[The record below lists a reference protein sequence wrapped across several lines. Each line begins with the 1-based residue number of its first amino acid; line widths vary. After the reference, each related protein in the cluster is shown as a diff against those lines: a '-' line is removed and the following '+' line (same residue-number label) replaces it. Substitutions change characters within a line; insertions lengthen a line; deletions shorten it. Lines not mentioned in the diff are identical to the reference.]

1 MATKNL
7 YTGGNE
13 FKLPNGKFYSGP
25 YHVHPSKG
33 AMVGAFHT
41 SRAHARLTPANE
53 QVDLKL
59 QKIILPKSQFE
70 LLSSNGQASQI
81 TPARRPSRPSPSAPA
96 RRPRRQPRPP
106 PPPASNVQRRTTGYS
121 SY

>member
-1 MATKNL
+1 MATTNL

-25 YHVHPSKG
+25 YHIHPSKG

-70 LLSSNGQASQI
+70 FLSSNGQASQI
-81 TPARRPSRPSPSAPA
+81 TPARRPSRPSAPA
-96 RRPRRQPRPP
+96 PRPRRQPRSA

>member
-1 MATKNL
+1 MATTNL

-25 YHVHPSKG
+25 YHIHPSKG

-41 SRAHARLTPANE
+41 SRAHARLIPANE

-59 QKIILPKSQFE
+59 QKIMLPSSQFE
-70 LLSSNGQASQI
+70 LLSSNGQASQDATATRSSTPP
-81 TPARRPSRPSPSAPA
+81 TPANRL
-96 RRPRRQPRPP
+96 RRQPRPT
-106 PPPASNVQRRTTGYS
+106 PPPARSVRRRNTGYS

>member
-1 MATKNL
+1 MATTNL

-59 QKIILPKSQFE
+59 QKLFFLRVSLNFY
-70 LLSSNGQASQI
+70 LLMV
-81 TPARRPSRPSPSAPA
+81 RLHK
-96 RRPRRQPRPP
+96 
-106 PPPASNVQRRTTGYS
+106 
-121 SY
+121 

>member
-1 MATKNL
+1 MTITNL

-25 YHVHPSKG
+25 YHIHPSKG
-33 AMVGAFHT
+33 AMVGANHVSTPHSFLAPAT
-41 SRAHARLTPANE
+41 AEAKDKVDGFLSRSKRLPNNISRNMSAPTTP
-53 QVDLKL
+53 
-59 QKIILPKSQFE
+59 
-70 LLSSNGQASQI
+70 
-81 TPARRPSRPSPSAPA
+81 RSRPRPSAPA
-96 RRPRRQPRPP
+96 PRPRRQPRSA

>member
-1 MATKNL
+1 MATTNL

-25 YHVHPSKG
+25 YHIHPSKG
-33 AMVGAFHT
+33 AMVGASHT

-70 LLSSNGQASQI
+70 LLSSNGKASPT
-81 TPARRPSRPSPSAPA
+81 TPVRSPSRISAPA
-96 RRPRRQPRPP
+96 QRPRRQPRRT